1 MVRGDAKL
9 DTALGNLI
17 RVGTD
22 TLQMMKTI
30 LSVAV
35 AFGMAC
41 MSLAAP
47 RQVLMPGDPAPE
59 LRVSQWIKGDP
70 IARFEKGQV
79 YVVELWATWCGPC
92 RRSVPHLTELAKK
105 HGKDVVIIG
114 ISVREV
120 GDDIVGGV
128 RRFVAEMGDRMQYHV
143 AVDSADKG
151 TERLWQ
157 DAALRRGIP
166 VAFIVGKDGRL
177 AWIGHP
183 MVMADPLQRVIEGN
197 FDVSVSRAEF
207 QKDVDRVMRE
217 EAGLALIAA
226 AQVKGKKGL
235 VAEALDEL
243 DSVFREIPELARDV
257 FRTKAVILATDEA
270 GIRDLI
276 GQAPGMLGANASEAL
291 ANASLFI
298 VRDMK
303 RADLDP
309 KIERSARLMATA
321 ALKTMTKQMEIPVLY
336 YVSMLYLQL
345 EDFPNAATHLERLL
359 KAIPVN
365 EETRSL
371 IAEVQRLLD
380 RARKG

>member
-1 MVRGDAKL
+1 MQSRIRPR
-9 DTALGNLI
+9 GNLI
-17 RVGTD
+17 SVSTD

-143 AVDSADKG
+143 AIDSADKG

-166 VAFIVGKDGRL
+166 VAFIVGKDGRI

-226 AQVKGKKGL
+226 AQEKGKKGL

-257 FRTKAVILATDEA
+257 FRTKAVILATNEA

-309 KIERSARLMATA
+309 KIERSARLMAAA
-321 ALKTMTKQMEIPVLY
+321 ALKTMTKEMEIPVLY

-345 EDFPNAATHLERLL
+345 EDFPSAATHLERLL

>member
-1 MVRGDAKL
+1 MQSRIRPR
-9 DTALGNLI
+9 GNLI
-17 RVGTD
+17 SVGTD

-143 AVDSADKG
+143 AIDSADKG

-166 VAFIVGKDGRL
+166 VAFIVGKDGRI

-226 AQVKGKKGL
+226 AQEKGKEGL

-243 DSVFREIPELARDV
+243 DSVFREIPELGRDV

-309 KIERSARLMATA
+309 KIERSARLMAAA
-321 ALKTMTKQMEIPVLY
+321 ALKTMTKEMEIPVLY

-345 EDFPNAATHLERLL
+345 EDFPTAATHLERLL

>member
-1 MVRGDAKL
+1 MQSRIRPR
-9 DTALGNLI
+9 GNLI
-17 RVGTD
+17 SVGTD

-114 ISVREV
+114 VSVREV

-143 AVDSADKG
+143 AMDSADKG

-226 AQVKGKKGL
+226 AQEKGKKGL

-309 KIERSARLMATA
+309 KIERSARLMAAA
-321 ALKTMTKQMEIPVLY
+321 ALKTMTKEMEIPVLY

-345 EDFPNAATHLERLL
+345 EDFPSAATHLERLL

>member
-1 MVRGDAKL
+1 MQSWIRPR
-9 DTALGNLI
+9 GNLI
-17 RVGTD
+17 SVGTD

-143 AVDSADKG
+143 AMDSADKG

-217 EAGLALIAA
+217 EASLALIAA
-226 AQVKGKKGL
+226 AQEKGKKGL

-257 FRTKAVILATDEA
+257 FRAKAVILATDEA

-309 KIERSARLMATA
+309 KIERSARLMAAA
-321 ALKTMTKQMEIPVLY
+321 ALKTMTKEMEIPVLY

-345 EDFPNAATHLERLL
+345 EDFPSAATHLERLL

>member
-1 MVRGDAKL
+1 MMQSRIRPR
-9 DTALGNLI
+9 GNLI
-17 RVGTD
+17 SVSTD

-143 AVDSADKG
+143 AIDSADKG

-166 VAFIVGKDGRL
+166 VAFIVGKDGRI

-226 AQVKGKKGL
+226 AQEKGKKGL

-257 FRTKAVILATDEA
+257 FRTKAVILATNEA

-309 KIERSARLMATA
+309 KIERSARLMAAA
-321 ALKTMTKQMEIPVLY
+321 ALKTMTKEMEIPVLY

-345 EDFPNAATHLERLL
+345 EDFPSAATHLERLL

>member
-1 MVRGDAKL
+1 MQSRIRPR
-9 DTALGNLI
+9 GNLI
-17 RVGTD
+17 SVGTD

-143 AVDSADKG
+143 AIDSADKG

-166 VAFIVGKDGRL
+166 VAFIVGKDGRI

-226 AQVKGKKGL
+226 AQEKGKKGL

-257 FRTKAVILATDEA
+257 FRSKAVILATDEA

-309 KIERSARLMATA
+309 KIERSARLMAAA
-321 ALKTMTKQMEIPVLY
+321 ALKTMNKEMEIPVLY

-345 EDFPNAATHLERLL
+345 EDFPSAATHLERLL

>member
-1 MVRGDAKL
+1 MQSRIRPR
-9 DTALGNLI
+9 GNLI
-17 RVGTD
+17 SVGTD

-35 AFGMAC
+35 AFGIAC

-143 AVDSADKG
+143 AMDSADKG

-226 AQVKGKKGL
+226 AQEKGKKGL

-309 KIERSARLMATA
+309 KIERSARLMAAA
-321 ALKTMTKQMEIPVLY
+321 ALKTMTKEMEIPVLY
-336 YVSMLYLQL
+336 YISMLYLQL
-345 EDFPNAATHLERLL
+345 EDFPSAATHLERLL

>member
-1 MVRGDAKL
+1 MQSWIRPR
-9 DTALGNLI
+9 GNLI
-17 RVGTD
+17 SVGTD

-143 AVDSADKG
+143 AMDSADKG

-166 VAFIVGKDGRL
+166 VAFIVGKDGRI

-226 AQVKGKKGL
+226 AQEKGKKGL

-309 KIERSARLMATA
+309 KIERSARLMAAA
-321 ALKTMTKQMEIPVLY
+321 ALKTMNKEMEIPVLY

-345 EDFPNAATHLERLL
+345 EDFPSAATHLERLL

>member
-1 MVRGDAKL
+1 MMQSRIRPR
-9 DTALGNLI
+9 GNLI
-17 RVGTD
+17 SVGTD

-35 AFGMAC
+35 AFGIAC

-143 AVDSADKG
+143 AMDSADKG

-226 AQVKGKKGL
+226 AQEKGKKGL

-309 KIERSARLMATA
+309 KIERSARLMAAA
-321 ALKTMTKQMEIPVLY
+321 ALKTMTKEMEIPVLY
-336 YVSMLYLQL
+336 YISMLYLQL
-345 EDFPNAATHLERLL
+345 EDFPSAATHLERLL

>member
-1 MVRGDAKL
+1 MQSWIRPR
-9 DTALGNLI
+9 GNLI

-35 AFGMAC
+35 AFGMAY

-143 AVDSADKG
+143 AMDSADKG

-157 DAALRRGIP
+157 DAALRRG
-166 VAFIVGKDGRL
+166 
-177 AWIGHP
+177 
-183 MVMADPLQRVIEGN
+183 
-197 FDVSVSRAEF
+197 
-207 QKDVDRVMRE
+207 
-217 EAGLALIAA
+217 
-226 AQVKGKKGL
+226 
-235 VAEALDEL
+235 
-243 DSVFREIPELARDV
+243 IPELARDV

-309 KIERSARLMATA
+309 KIERSARLMAAA
-321 ALKTMTKQMEIPVLY
+321 ALKTMTKEMEIPVLY

-345 EDFPNAATHLERLL
+345 EDFPSAATHLERLL

>member
-1 MVRGDAKL
+1 MQSWIRPR
-9 DTALGNLI
+9 GNLI
-17 RVGTD
+17 SVGTD

-143 AVDSADKG
+143 AMDSADKG

-166 VAFIVGKDGRL
+166 VAFIVGKDGRI

-226 AQVKGKKGL
+226 AQEKGKKGL

-257 FRTKAVILATDEA
+257 FRTRAVILATDEA

-309 KIERSARLMATA
+309 KIERSARLMAAA
-321 ALKTMTKQMEIPVLY
+321 ALKTMTKEMEIPVLY

-345 EDFPNAATHLERLL
+345 EDFPSAATHLERLL

>member
-1 MVRGDAKL
+1 MQSRIPPR
-9 DTALGNLI
+9 GNLI
-17 RVGTD
+17 SVGTD

-128 RRFVAEMGDRMQYHV
+128 RRFVAEMGDRMQYNV
-143 AVDSADKG
+143 AIDSADKG

-166 VAFIVGKDGRL
+166 VAFIVGKDGRI

-226 AQVKGKKGL
+226 AQEKGKKGL

-309 KIERSARLMATA
+309 KIERSARLMAAA
-321 ALKTMTKQMEIPVLY
+321 ALKTMNKEMEIPVLY

-345 EDFPNAATHLERLL
+345 EDFPSAATHLERLL

>member
-1 MVRGDAKL
+1 
-9 DTALGNLI
+9 
-17 RVGTD
+17 
-22 TLQMMKTI
+22 MMKTI

>member
-1 MVRGDAKL
+1 MQSRIRPR
-9 DTALGNLI
+9 GNLI
-17 RVGTD
+17 SVGTD

-41 MSLAAP
+41 MCLAAP
-47 RQVLMPGDPAPE
+47 GQVLMPGDPAPE

-143 AVDSADKG
+143 AMDSADKG

-183 MVMADPLQRVIEGN
+183 MVMADPLQRVIAGN
-197 FDVSVSRAEF
+197 FDVSVWRAEF
-207 QKDVDRVMRE
+207 QKDIDRVMRE

-226 AQVKGKKGL
+226 AQEMGKKGL

-309 KIERSARLMATA
+309 KIERSARLMAAA
-321 ALKTMTKQMEIPVLY
+321 ALKTMTKEMEIPVLY
-336 YVSMLYLQL
+336 YVSMLHLQL
-345 EDFPNAATHLERLL
+345 EDFPSAATHLERLL

>member
-1 MVRGDAKL
+1 MQSRIRPR
-9 DTALGNLI
+9 GNLI
-17 RVGTD
+17 SVGTD

-143 AVDSADKG
+143 AMDSADKG

-166 VAFIVGKDGRL
+166 VAFIVGKDGRI

-197 FDVSVSRAEF
+197 FDVTVSRAEF

-226 AQVKGKKGL
+226 AQEKGKKGL

-309 KIERSARLMATA
+309 KIERSARLMAAA
-321 ALKTMTKQMEIPVLY
+321 ALKTMTKEMEIPVLY
-336 YVSMLYLQL
+336 YVSMLYIQL
-345 EDFPNAATHLERLL
+345 EDFPSAATHLERLL

>member
-1 MVRGDAKL
+1 MQSRIPPR
-9 DTALGNLI
+9 GNLI
-17 RVGTD
+17 SVGTD

-70 IARFEKGQV
+70 IDRFEKGQV

-143 AVDSADKG
+143 AMDSADKG

-166 VAFIVGKDGRL
+166 VAFIVGKDGRI

-226 AQVKGKKGL
+226 AQEKGKKGL

-309 KIERSARLMATA
+309 KIERSARLMAAA
-321 ALKTMTKQMEIPVLY
+321 ALKTMNKEMEIPVLY

-345 EDFPNAATHLERLL
+345 EDFPSAATHLERLL

>member
-1 MVRGDAKL
+1 MQSRIPPR
-9 DTALGNLI
+9 GNLI
-17 RVGTD
+17 SVGTD

-70 IARFEKGQV
+70 IDRFEKGQV

-128 RRFVAEMGDRMQYHV
+128 RRFVAEMGDRMQYNV
-143 AVDSADKG
+143 AIDSADKG

-166 VAFIVGKDGRL
+166 VAFIVGKDGRI

-226 AQVKGKKGL
+226 AQEKGKKGL

-309 KIERSARLMATA
+309 KIERSARLMAAA
-321 ALKTMTKQMEIPVLY
+321 ALKTMNKEMEIPVLY

-345 EDFPNAATHLERLL
+345 EDFPSAATHLERLL

>member
-1 MVRGDAKL
+1 MQSRIPPR
-9 DTALGNLI
+9 GNLI
-17 RVGTD
+17 SVGTD

-128 RRFVAEMGDRMQYHV
+128 RRFVAEMGDRMQYNV
-143 AVDSADKG
+143 AIDSADKG

-166 VAFIVGKDGRL
+166 VAFIVGKDGRI

-217 EAGLALIAA
+217 EGGLALIAA
-226 AQVKGKKGL
+226 AQEKGKKGL

-309 KIERSARLMATA
+309 KIERSARLMAAA
-321 ALKTMTKQMEIPVLY
+321 ALKTMNKEMEIPVLY

-345 EDFPNAATHLERLL
+345 EDFPSAATHLERLL

>member
-1 MVRGDAKL
+1 MAQSWIRPR
-9 DTALGNLI
+9 GNLM
-17 RVGTD
+17 RVALD

-35 AFGMAC
+35 AFGMAG

-59 LRVSQWIKGDP
+59 LKVSQWIKGEP

-105 HGKDVVIIG
+105 HGKDVTIIG

-143 AVDSADKG
+143 AIDSADKG

-166 VAFIVGKDGRL
+166 VAFIVGKDGRIT
-177 AWIGHP
+177 WIGHP
-183 MVMADPLQRVIEGN
+183 MAMDDPLQRVIQGN
-197 FDVSVSRAEF
+197 FDVNAARAEF
-207 QKDVDRVMRE
+207 QKEVDRVMRE
-217 EAGLALIAA
+217 EAALAMIAA
-226 AQVKGKKGL
+226 AQEKGKKGL
-235 VAEALDEL
+235 VSEALDEL
-243 DSVFREIPELARDV
+243 DSVFREVPELARHV
-257 FRTKAVILATDEA
+257 FRTKAVILASDEA

-276 GQAPGMLGANASEAL
+276 GQAPGMLGANAPEAL
-291 ANASLFI
+291 ANAALFI
-298 VRDMK
+298 IRDMK

-309 KIERSARLMATA
+309 KIERSARLMAAA
-321 ALKTMTKQMEIPVLY
+321 ALKTINKEMEIPVLY

-345 EDFPNAATHLERLL
+345 EDYPSAATHLERLL

>member
-1 MVRGDAKL
+1 MQSWIRPR
-9 DTALGNLI
+9 GNLI
-17 RVGTD
+17 TVGTD

-143 AVDSADKG
+143 AMDSADKG

-197 FDVSVSRAEF
+197 FDVSVWRAEF

-226 AQVKGKKGL
+226 AQEKGKKGL

-309 KIERSARLMATA
+309 KIERSARLMAAA
-321 ALKTMTKQMEIPVLY
+321 ALKTMTKEMEIPVLY

-345 EDFPNAATHLERLL
+345 EDFPSAATHLERLL